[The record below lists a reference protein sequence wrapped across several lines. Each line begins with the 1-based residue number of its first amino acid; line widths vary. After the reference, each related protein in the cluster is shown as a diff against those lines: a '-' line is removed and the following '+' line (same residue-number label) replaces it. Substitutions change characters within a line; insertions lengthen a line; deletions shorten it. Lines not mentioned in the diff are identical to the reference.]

1 MKPQGKTKEAKNNNN
16 KNKTNK
22 QTNKKQHPTH
32 PQPTPPYVQCA
43 VGCGHQ
49 ESESTAAKERAETDH
64 QPSQKSSSSRNEP
77 SSSDASVA
85 GVGD

>member
-1 MKPQGKTKEAKNNNN
+1 MKPEKEKRRRQKTN
-16 KNKTNK
+16 NK
-22 QTNKKQHPTH
+22 QTNKQHPNH
-32 PQPTPPYVQCA
+32 PQPKPPYVQSA

-77 SSSDASVA
+77 SSSDESVVSA
-85 GVGD
+85 GD